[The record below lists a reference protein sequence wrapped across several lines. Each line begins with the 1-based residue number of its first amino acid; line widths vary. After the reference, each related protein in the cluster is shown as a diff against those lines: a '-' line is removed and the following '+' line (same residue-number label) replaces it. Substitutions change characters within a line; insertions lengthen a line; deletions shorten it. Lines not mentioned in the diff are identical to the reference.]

1 MTNKDLFDAL
11 SGIDSKY
18 IDEAAFELH
27 EADVVDITST
37 RRTRL
42 RKFIYIALPSVAAI
56 LLIVGVAF
64 PAIMRVAKT
73 DNAAPAYE
81 APAADYAAASDE
93 PVAESAEATT
103 EEALA
108 DEAPAAESEAAQSA
122 PAMAENAAKTEAAA
136 ESAPAAEA
144 EDAAAGTTLGSDST
158 DKKQSLTYEGD
169 VNTAG
174 ETGPAAREEA
184 AMEVAEEAEEMP
196 VEEAAEAPAEEAEEN
211 EDVEVYDY
219 SIEEAVY
226 KKGKLT
232 LTISGNLPDDP
243 SLVSCTIIKTDTRP
257 VSSIYAGTLSDL
269 IVNTDPLTLDLTE
282 LELTEGSYRAV
293 IGGPDV
299 NFTIK
304 RPDI

>member
-1 MTNKDLFDAL
+1 MTNKDLLDAL

-27 EADVVDITST
+27 EADVVDITSA

-73 DNAAPAYE
+73 DNAAPAAE

-144 EDAAAGTTLGSDST
+144 EDTAAGTTLGSDST

-196 VEEAAEAPAEEAEEN
+196 VEEAEEN

-232 LTISGNLPDDP
+232 LTISGSLPDDP
-243 SLVSCTIIKTDTRP
+243 SLVSCTIIKTDTKP

-293 IGGPDV
+293 IGGPDID
-299 NFTIK
+299 FTIK